1 MIAMAI
7 EAARQLAGRVYDI
20 RGFNLKNMVF
30 RRALVLT
37 SNPEGVETRLHL
49 RCQDSTNTKSSQE
62 LLLYALRIFERRV
75 VYYM

>member
-7 EAARQLAGRVYDI
+7 EAARQLAGRVSDI

-30 RRALVLT
+30 RRALVVT

-49 RCQDSTNTKSSQE
+49 RCQDSESLQE
-62 LLLYALRIFERRV
+62 LLFYALRIFERRV
-75 VYYM
+75 VYCM